1 MSSERFDLYFR
12 GELLDGYFAD
22 FVKVDMARLFKV
34 DLARI
39 EPYFSGEPQTIKL
52 NVDRATAAKYQ
63 KALKAIGAKLLVVNQ
78 GTAIETKPAQ
88 PAADAAATHGQA
100 ATATTQAAPPE
111 PARTSEGDWGLL
123 PPGSDLGE
131 HRDIQPV
138 SVDVSGLSIA
148 EVGVDL
154 GEQSDK
160 PPPVRVD
167 ISGLQLDEP
176 GVDLIEADSSRPPPA
191 PDTSHLKLEP

>member
-1 MSSERFDLYFR
+1 MSSERFDLYFK

-63 KALKAIGAKLLVVNQ
+63 KALMDIGARLVVVNQ
-78 GTAIETKPAQ
+78 GATVETRPTPAQ
-88 PAADAAATHGQA
+88 TRTAPAPAEASATQTKGGW
-100 ATATTQAAPPE
+100 
-111 PARTSEGDWGLL
+111 SLL

-154 GEQSDK
+154 VEHTDR
-160 PPPVRVD
+160 PPPVQVD
-167 ISGLQLDEP
+167 ISGLRLDEP
-176 GVDLIEADSSRPPPA
+176 GVNLIEPDSSEPPPA
-191 PDTSHLKLEP
+191 PDTSHLKLEQ

>member
-1 MSSERFDLYFR
+1 MSSERFDLYFC

-34 DLARI
+34 DIARI

-52 NVDRATAAKYQ
+52 NVDRATAARYQ
-63 KALKAIGAKLLVVNQ
+63 KALTDIGARLLIVRQ
-78 GTAIETKPAQ
+78 GATVETKTAQ
-88 PAADAAATHGQA
+88 PTG
-100 ATATTQAAPPE
+100 E
-111 PARTSEGDWGLL
+111 PAPTPPQAVTTENTSSVTEGNWQLL

-131 HRDIQPV
+131 HRDAEPV

-154 GEQSDK
+154 GEHSDR
-160 PPPVRVD
+160 PPPVQVD

-176 GVDLIEADSSRPPPA
+176 GVDLIEADASEPPSA
-191 PDTSHLKLEP
+191 PDTSHLKLEQ